1 MTEMSD
7 ISDRVPSPKRDSLA
21 RNIALRNPS
30 LSTRELNFAV
40 QRTIDRLIFL
50 RICEDRG
57 IEHYAFLQS
66 LMNGERAYP
75 RLVRDSVRTRHAV
88 RMWERH

>member
-1 MTEMSD
+1 VSRKPMAD
-7 ISDRVPSPKRDSLA
+7 V
-21 RNIALRNPS
+21 
-30 LSTRELNFAV
+30 TRELNFAV

-66 LMNGERAYP
+66 LVNG
-75 RLVRDSVRTRHAV
+75 VRSCGGAAACRRRFLGASIHADATSLTAA
-88 RMWERH
+88 